1 MESQRTTYIEH
12 DNSDLGE
19 VQISNDVLA
28 VISAMAA
35 MEVDGVVAM
44 AGNITAELVSKLGM
58 KKLSK
63 GVRVDVVDNTV
74 MVDLSII
81 LRINENIVTISKKV
95 QDKVKTTVENI
106 IRKCKSHNVKE
117 RPIRPETSGIELVD
131 IPMLCEGLGGSYEV
145 QNL

>member
-95 QDKVKTTVENI
+95 QDKVKTTVENMTGMVVA
-106 IRKCKSHNVKE
+106 NVNVN
-117 RPIRPETSGIELVD
+117 IASVAT
-131 IPMLCEGLGGSYEV
+131 
-145 QNL
+145 N

>member
-44 AGNITAELVSKLGM
+44 AGNITAELVSKLGR

-95 QDKVKTTVENI
+95 QDKVKTTVENMTGMEVA
-106 IRKCKSHNVKE
+106 NVNVN
-117 RPIRPETSGIELVD
+117 IASVAT
-131 IPMLCEGLGGSYEV
+131 
-145 QNL
+145 N

>member
-95 QDKVKTTVENI
+95 QDKVKTTVENMTGMEVAYV
-106 IRKCKSHNVKE
+106 NVN
-117 RPIRPETSGIELVD
+117 IASVAT
-131 IPMLCEGLGGSYEV
+131 
-145 QNL
+145 N

>member
-44 AGNITAELVSKLGM
+44 AGKITAELVSKLGM

-95 QDKVKTTVENI
+95 QDKVKTTVENMTGMEVA
-106 IRKCKSHNVKE
+106 NVNVN
-117 RPIRPETSGIELVD
+117 IASVAT
-131 IPMLCEGLGGSYEV
+131 
-145 QNL
+145 N

>member
-95 QDKVKTTVENI
+95 QDKVKTTVENMTGMEVA
-106 IRKCKSHNVKE
+106 NVNVNIASVATNLNK
-117 RPIRPETSGIELVD
+117 LF
-131 IPMLCEGLGGSYEV
+131 LGC
-145 QNL
+145 L

>member
-58 KKLSK
+58 KKLS
-63 GVRVDVVDNTV
+63 VDNTV

-95 QDKVKTTVENI
+95 QDKVKTTVENMTGMEVA
-106 IRKCKSHNVKE
+106 NVNVN
-117 RPIRPETSGIELVD
+117 IASVAT
-131 IPMLCEGLGGSYEV
+131 
-145 QNL
+145 N

>member
-95 QDKVKTTVENI
+95 QDKVKTTVENMTGMEVA
-106 IRKCKSHNVKE
+106 NVNVNIA
-117 RPIRPETSGIELVD
+117 RVAT
-131 IPMLCEGLGGSYEV
+131 
-145 QNL
+145 N

>member
-35 MEVDGVVAM
+35 MEV
-44 AGNITAELVSKLGM
+44 GNITAELVSKLGM

-95 QDKVKTTVENI
+95 QDKVKTTVENMTGMEVA
-106 IRKCKSHNVKE
+106 NVNVN
-117 RPIRPETSGIELVD
+117 IASVAT
-131 IPMLCEGLGGSYEV
+131 
-145 QNL
+145 N

>member
-44 AGNITAELVSKLGM
+44 AGNITAELVSKLAM

-95 QDKVKTTVENI
+95 QDKVKTTVENMTGMEVA
-106 IRKCKSHNVKE
+106 NVNVN
-117 RPIRPETSGIELVD
+117 IASVAT
-131 IPMLCEGLGGSYEV
+131 
-145 QNL
+145 N

>member
-44 AGNITAELVSKLGM
+44 AGNITAELFSLLGM

-95 QDKVKTTVENI
+95 QDKVKTTVENMTGMEVA
-106 IRKCKSHNVKE
+106 NVNVN
-117 RPIRPETSGIELVD
+117 IASVAT
-131 IPMLCEGLGGSYEV
+131 
-145 QNL
+145 N

>member
-12 DNSDLGE
+12 DNSDFGE
-19 VQISNDVLA
+19 VQICNDVLA

-95 QDKVKTTVENI
+95 QDKVKTTVENMTGMEVA
-106 IRKCKSHNVKE
+106 NVNVN
-117 RPIRPETSGIELVD
+117 IASVAT
-131 IPMLCEGLGGSYEV
+131 
-145 QNL
+145 N

>member
-19 VQISNDVLA
+19 VQISNDVPA

-95 QDKVKTTVENI
+95 QDKVKTTVENMTGMEVA
-106 IRKCKSHNVKE
+106 NVNVN
-117 RPIRPETSGIELVD
+117 IASVAT
-131 IPMLCEGLGGSYEV
+131 
-145 QNL
+145 N

>member
-81 LRINENIVTISKKV
+81 LRINDNIVTISKKV
-95 QDKVKTTVENI
+95 QDKVKTTVENMTGMEVA
-106 IRKCKSHNVKE
+106 NVNVN
-117 RPIRPETSGIELVD
+117 IASVAT
-131 IPMLCEGLGGSYEV
+131 
-145 QNL
+145 N

>member
-44 AGNITAELVSKLGM
+44 AGNITAELVSKLGK

-95 QDKVKTTVENI
+95 QDKVKTTVENMTGMEVA
-106 IRKCKSHNVKE
+106 NVNVN
-117 RPIRPETSGIELVD
+117 IASVAT
-131 IPMLCEGLGGSYEV
+131 
-145 QNL
+145 N

>member
-44 AGNITAELVSKLGM
+44 AGNITAKLVSKLGM

-95 QDKVKTTVENI
+95 QDKVKTTVENMTGMEVA
-106 IRKCKSHNVKE
+106 NVNVN
-117 RPIRPETSGIELVD
+117 IASVAT
-131 IPMLCEGLGGSYEV
+131 
-145 QNL
+145 N

>member
-44 AGNITAELVSKLGM
+44 AGNITAELVSKPGM

-95 QDKVKTTVENI
+95 QDKVKTTVENMTGMEVA
-106 IRKCKSHNVKE
+106 NVNVN
-117 RPIRPETSGIELVD
+117 IASVAT
-131 IPMLCEGLGGSYEV
+131 
-145 QNL
+145 N